1 MSAQGPGQDR
11 LDSSAISARLRSSA
25 RTQRARTDA
34 RDTAAVDE
42 RRWDDD
48 PPPHADPAAAV
59 GAGEPLSLL
68 TQMPDVQGTVVAPY
82 WPHRWE
88 FQALRSQAADMLVMP
103 AEPALYQPA
112 APEVFV
118 PSCRSLAFLRVLPGR
133 VRALQPTAHAQQ
145 E

>member
-1 MSAQGPGQDR
+1 MWTAPRLQPGC
-11 LDSSAISARLRSSA
+11 
-25 RTQRARTDA
+25 
-34 RDTAAVDE
+34 AAVDAWASAPWAGNNWLNPGWQGG
-42 RRWDDD
+42 RR
-48 PPPHADPAAAV
+48 PMAHLARLA
-59 GAGEPLSLL
+59 SLL
-68 TQMPDVQGTVVAPY
+68 TQMPDVEGTVVAPY

-88 FQALRSQAADMLVMP
+88 FHALRSQAADMLVMP

-133 VRALQPTAHAQQ
+133 VRALQPTARARL